1 MHARQQIRA
10 AFVTALTGATAAGSM
25 VFKTRIYKLQE
36 DEYPALVVYTLS
48 EDVEVDALGGKQL
61 RTLRVAVDIAVK
73 GASDT
78 LDDDLDDLAVEV
90 EEAIEG
96 NAALNALVLFQTLD
110 ATAITLSGEGNE
122 RAVGMVLSF
131 VVQYRTN
138 PGAPETITN

>member
-1 MHARQQIRA
+1 MHARQQIRD
-10 AFVTALTGATAAGSM
+10 AFVTALTGATAAGST

-36 DEYPALVVYTLS
+36 GEYPALVIYTLS
-48 EDVEVDALGGKQL
+48 EDAEVDALGGKLL

-78 LDDDLDDLAVEV
+78 LDDDLDDLAAEVEV
-90 EEAIEG
+90 AIEG
-96 NAALNALVLFQTLD
+96 NTALNALVLFQTLD